1 MAPYRTVPGIERA
14 AEVTLAADE
23 VSEERWQQEIDR
35 IHNFDTQ
42 WPFTQDR
49 DWNQKST
56 AGAVQREEDDVE
68 VSSAKNDV
76 SEEAVAAGKGIVG
89 CGEGGREGRRE
100 DIFTAR
106 T

>member
-1 MAPYRTVPGIERA
+1 MAPYRTVTGIEKA

-49 DWNQKST
+49 DWNQKSGLVT
-56 AGAVQREEDDVE
+56 VVFAKSGT
-68 VSSAKNDV
+68 SAFSWCSLHGWGN
-76 SEEAVAAGKGIVG
+76 VG
-89 CGEGGREGRRE
+89 RRGGGRGGIGKKQCE
-100 DIFTAR
+100 
-106 T
+106 